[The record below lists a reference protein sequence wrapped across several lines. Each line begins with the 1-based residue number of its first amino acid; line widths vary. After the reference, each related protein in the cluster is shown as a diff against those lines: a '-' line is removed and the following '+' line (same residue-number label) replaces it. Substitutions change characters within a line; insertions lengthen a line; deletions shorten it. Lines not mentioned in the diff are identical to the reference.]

1 MIVSFSICTTW
12 TSIPL
17 PTAIQGQTLLPYLA
31 PGEPAESVEVFAAGV
46 IYGQEQRAVYA
57 DRWKLLYNLHTYKTM
72 LYDIVQDPLEQKD
85 LSADH
90 PQRVRRMN
98 DLLKAQ
104 AEVDLE
110 FAAGAETKIESIP
123 DEERER
129 LKALGYTN

>member
-1 MIVSFSICTTW
+1 
-12 TSIPL
+12 
-17 PTAIQGQTLLPYLA
+17 
-31 PGEPAESVEVFAAGV
+31 
-46 IYGQEQRAVYA
+46 
-57 DRWKLLYNLHTYKTM
+57 M